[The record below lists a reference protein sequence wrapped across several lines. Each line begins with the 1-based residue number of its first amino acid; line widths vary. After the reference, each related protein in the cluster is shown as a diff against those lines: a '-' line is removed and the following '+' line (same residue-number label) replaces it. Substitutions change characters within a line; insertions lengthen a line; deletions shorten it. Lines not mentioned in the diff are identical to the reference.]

1 MTMRW
6 LCDENVPRL
15 LVDALRQNDHDVVW
29 IRELSPGVGD
39 PDVLAVA
46 LRERRICLTFD
57 KDFGELA
64 ANRILPSGSGVI
76 LVRMTVRP
84 TTESVASVVALLNSR
99 SDWAGHFSVLEPG
112 RVRMRRLWMR

>member
-1 MTMRW
+1 MGW

-15 LVDALRQNDHDVVW
+15 LVDALRRTGQDVIW
-29 IRELSPGVGD
+29 IGELSPGISD

-64 ANRILPSGSGVI
+64 ANRVLPPGSGVV
-76 LVRMTVRP
+76 LLRMPVRP
-84 TTESVASVVALLNSR
+84 TMESVESVIALLKSR
-99 SDWAGHFSVLEPG
+99 SDWGGHFSVLEPG
-112 RVRMRRLWMR
+112 RIRMRRLWPR